1 MERPDLLRF
10 LSTING
16 YYNGGLSLK
25 QPLLWDFPGG
35 PWLRLRAPSAGSPGL
50 IPGQGTGS
58 HMLQL
63 KPGAAKERNIKKQ
76 ASKQKIL
83 FPLKRKKNQKQPLKC
98 DNLYKHRILY
108 SNAGLPTIKSSKS
121 QRLQTGGL

>member
-10 LSTING
+10 LFTINE

-25 QPLLWDFPGG
+25 QPLLWDFPVVH
-35 PWLRLRAPSAGSPGL
+35 WLRLRAPSAGSPGL
-50 IPGQGTGS
+50 TPGQGTGS

-83 FPLKRKKNQKQPLKC
+83 FPLKKKKKKKTALKV
-98 DNLYKHRILY
+98 
-108 SNAGLPTIKSSKS
+108 
-121 QRLQTGGL
+121 

>member
-1 MERPDLLRF
+1 MVH
-10 LSTING
+10 
-16 YYNGGLSLK
+16 
-25 QPLLWDFPGG
+25 
-35 PWLRLRAPSAGSPGL
+35 WLRLRAPNAGSPGL

-63 KPGAAKERNIKKQ
+63 KPSAAKEINIKKQ
-76 ASKQKIL
+76 ASKQKML
-83 FPLKRKKNQKQPLKC
+83 FPLKKKKQQKKQPLKC